1 MNEATSIP
9 RVHFSEE
16 GLANDEPVVRLTEQI
31 DTTAREDGDDVLL
44 FKMPARLF
52 QFDGD
57 AAEWKERGMGDV
69 RLIAHKESQVQLIMK
84 CGKTPEV
91 CVNHIISSDMRLHP
105 IIGSDRSW
113 AWKVA
118 ENFSESSTAAIL
130 SVRFANSG
138 GAAEFRTAFEQAQKK
153 NEALWVSASANAS
166 FPVDQVE
173 FKTAVYEQQSLATAA
188 VSVSGKTDVL
198 NTEAG
203 KGNVPSADADA
214 RANVVG

>member
-31 DTTAREDGDDVLL
+31 DTTAHEDGDDVLL

-69 RLIAHKESQVQLIMK
+69 RLIAHKESQVRLIMK

-105 IIGSDRSW
+105 IVGSDRSW

-138 GAAEFRTAFEQAQKK
+138 GADEFRTAFEQAQKK
-153 NEALWVSASANAS
+153 NEALWV
-166 FPVDQVE
+166 E
-173 FKTAVYEQQSLATAA
+173 FKTAVYEQQSLATVA